1 MKLNKNNFIFFIASM
16 AGGGFLARKLVENF
30 PGMMKKMMK
39 KMMEKMMSEG
49 GSPMDMCKQMFEGD
63 RGDKE
68 LAVSAAPELE
78 ELFEEW
84 IKSMETSVLEFVKG
98 KKKVNPLDIADHLN
112 ISLESSI
119 FLINKLTYQGKLKI
133 GSIEAI
139 K

>member
-16 AGGGFLARKLVENF
+16 AGGGFLARKF
-30 PGMMKKMMK
+30 AKIAPR
-39 KMMEKMMSEG
+39 MMEKMMGEG
-49 GSPMDMCKQMFEGD
+49 CSPMDMCKKMFEGV

-68 LAVSAAPELE
+68 LADSAAPELK

-84 IKSMETSVLEFVKG
+84 VKSMETSVLEFVKG
-98 KKKVNPLDIADHLN
+98 KKRVNPQDIADHLN

-119 FLINKLTYQGKLKI
+119 FLINKLTRQGKLKI

>member
-30 PGMMKKMMK
+30 PGMMKKMMG
-39 KMMEKMMSEG
+39 KMMGEG
-49 GSPMDMCKQMFEGD
+49 SSPMDMCKQMFEGV

-68 LAVSAAPELE
+68 LADSAAPELK

-84 IKSMETSVLEFVKG
+84 VKSMETSVLEFVKG
-98 KKKVNPLDIADHLN
+98 KKRVNPQDIADHLN

-119 FLINKLTYQGKLKI
+119 FLINKLTRQGKLKI

>member
-16 AGGGFLARKLVENF
+16 AGGGFLARKFTKIAPRL
-30 PGMMKKMMK
+30 
-39 KMMEKMMSEG
+39 MEKMMGEG
-49 GSPMDMCKQMFEGD
+49 SSPMDMCKQMFEGS

-68 LAVSAAPELE
+68 QAVSAAPELK

-84 IKSMETSVLEFVKG
+84 VKSMETSVLEFVKG
-98 KKKVNPLDIADHLN
+98 KKRVNPQDIADHLN

-119 FLINKLTYQGKLKI
+119 FLINKLTRQGKLKI

>member
-1 MKLNKNNFIFFIASM
+1 MKLNKSNFIFFIASM
-16 AGGGFLARKLVENF
+16 AGGGFLARKLAKIA
-30 PGMMKKMMK
+30 PR
-39 KMMEKMMSEG
+39 MMEKMMGEG
-49 GSPMDMCKQMFEGD
+49 GSPMDMCKQMFEGVK
-63 RGDKE
+63 GNKE
-68 LAVSAAPELE
+68 LAVSAAPELK

-84 IKSMETSVLEFVKG
+84 VKSMETLVLEFVKG

-119 FLINKLTYQGKLKI
+119 FLINRLTRQGKLKI